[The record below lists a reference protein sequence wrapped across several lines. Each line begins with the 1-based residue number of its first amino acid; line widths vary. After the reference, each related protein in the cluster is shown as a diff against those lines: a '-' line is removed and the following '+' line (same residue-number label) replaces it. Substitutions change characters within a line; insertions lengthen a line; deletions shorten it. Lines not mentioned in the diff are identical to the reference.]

1 MLEAELLV
9 VVDDPAVAVLLLLL
23 VDHCVFECLADDE
36 FKLAALKG
44 IKIDEGLDTVLLD
57 ELYECGGEY
66 LLGDVVGV
74 ALCTQYS
81 TGWGVFEEGE
91 DAVIKAYAVGEVGT
105 DGVELGVIALSPDV
119 YGDAALGD

>member
-23 VDHCVFECLADDE
+23 VDHCVFECLADNE
-36 FKLAALKG
+36 LKLAALEG

-57 ELYECGGEY
+57 ELDEGSGEY
-66 LLGDVVGV
+66 LLWDVVGV
-74 ALCTQYS
+74 ALCDEDCS
-81 TGWGVFEEGE
+81 CWGVFEEGE
-91 DAVIKAYAVGEVGT
+91 DAVVEAHAVGEVGT
-105 DGVELGVIALSPDV
+105 DGVELGVVALSPDV